1 MLSLIIVDLS
11 FKEVLAVLLS
21 FLGVVAILATVIGYF
36 IVQVRK
42 QSGAVKDGLIS
53 DLTKLC
59 EVNKG
64 KIEDLMKGLEGCKAE
79 HEKCERRIND
89 ITIFN
94 LRLQAREVGY
104 QNSINRLEKK
114 LGISQ
119 TDFNDVRQAPEAT
132 DFG

>member
-1 MLSLIIVDLS
+1 MVVDLS
-11 FKEVLAVLLS
+11 FKEVLAVILA
-21 FLGVVAILATVIGYF
+21 FFAVVAILATVIGYF

-59 EVNKG
+59 EFNKD
-64 KIEDLMKGLEGCKAE
+64 KIDDLTTGLEGCKAE
-79 HEKCERRIND
+79 HQKCERRIND

-104 QNSINRLEKK
+104 QNSINRLERQ

-119 TDFNDVRQAPEAT
+119 TDFSDVSQAPEAS